1 MPGTL
6 EDLLIPHVRG
16 IVALPRDAAW
26 DHARA
31 AYNLAVD
38 QRPRAVVRAAC
49 ADDVQVAMAA
59 ARALGLRVA
68 AQGTGHGS
76 GPMASLADAILVR
89 TDDLGGVEVDV
100 AGRRVRVG
108 AGVRWAEVAAALDP
122 HGLAALAG
130 TSGTVRVAGYTLG
143 GGIGFLGRAH
153 GLACNAVLA
162 VELVTADGTLRR
174 VDAGNEPDLFWA
186 VRGGGGNF
194 GVVTAVE
201 FAVVP
206 VPGLYA
212 GALFWDAARA
222 PEVFAAWREWIA
234 GAPPELTSTARVLMF
249 PPIPEIP
256 EPFRSRAFA
265 NVQGAYLGTEADGAA
280 LWAPMRALAPELDT
294 LAVMPPSGLAAI
306 NMDPPDPLP
315 YAGDGGLLT
324 GIPDAAVTALLAVH
338 GPGTGSPLIS
348 VEVRHLGGAL
358 GEAPHGAG
366 ALASLPAP
374 FAWFAVGAIPVPEAA
389 GAVHGAVGAVGAAF
403 APWDAGRGYLNFAET
418 PRTGDHLFGPD
429 VHARLRAVR
438 AAYDPDGI
446 LLANHEVAPA

>member
-6 EDLLIPHVRG
+6 EDLLVPHVRG
-16 IVALPRDAAW
+16 TVTLPGDARW
-26 DHARA
+26 DTARA

-49 ADDVQVAMAA
+49 AEDVQAVMRA
-59 ARALGLRVA
+59 ARELGLRVA
-68 AQGTGHGS
+68 PQGTGHGC
-76 GPMASLADAILVR
+76 GPMASLEDAVLVR
-89 TDDLGGVEVDV
+89 TDDLGGVEVDP
-100 AGRRVRVG
+100 AARRVRAG

-130 TSGTVRVAGYTLG
+130 TSATVRVAGYTLG

-162 VELVTADGTLRR
+162 VELVTADGALRR
-174 VDAGNEPDLFWA
+174 VDAGTDPDLFWA
-186 VRGGGGNF
+186 LRGGGGSF
-194 GVVTAVE
+194 GVVTAIE
-201 FAVVP
+201 FAAVP
-206 VPGLYA
+206 APELYA
-212 GALFWDAARA
+212 GALFWDASRA

-234 GAPPELTSTARVLMF
+234 GAPPELTSTARILMF
-249 PPIPEIP
+249 PPIPDIP
-256 EPFRSRAFA
+256 EPFRGRAFA
-265 NVQGAYLGTEADGAA
+265 NVQGAFLGSEADGAA
-280 LWAPMRALAPELDT
+280 LWAPMRELDPEIDT
-294 LAVMPPSGLAAI
+294 LAPMAPSGLAAI

-324 GIPDAAVTALLAVH
+324 GMPDDAVTALLAVH

-358 GEAPHGAG
+358 AEARDGAG
-366 ALASLPAP
+366 ALAAVPAP

-389 GAVHGAVGAVGAAF
+389 GVVHGTIAAVGEALS
-403 APWDAGRGYLNFAET
+403 PWDAGRSYLNFAET
-418 PRTGDHLFGPD
+418 PCHGDRLFGVD

-438 AAYDPDGI
+438 SAYDPDGI
-446 LLANHEVAPA
+446 LLANHQVAPA